1 VRAGLL
7 REPSQ
12 PRGFSSPEQGRPS
25 SAISAPTILLRLG
38 RLPLANREPS
48 SHGSLP
54 ELFGN
59 GEETMEVNGI
69 AHIFLTVSNFERS
82 REFYR
87 KLLPFLGMKPMI
99 DSDTT
104 YYCVGGRT
112 AVGIS
117 APASEHAGSA
127 FEQNR
132 VGLHH
137 LCFRARERADVDE
150 LHGWLCSL
158 GVKIIRAPREDQW
171 APGYYS
177 LLFEDPDGIRL
188 EFNHVPGKSLPT

>member
-1 VRAGLL
+1 MAL
-7 REPSQ
+7 
-12 PRGFSSPEQGRPS
+12 
-25 SAISAPTILLRLG
+25 
-38 RLPLANREPS
+38 
-48 SHGSLP
+48 HP
-54 ELFGN
+54 ELFGD

-69 AHIFLTVSNFERS
+69 AHIFLTASNFERS

-87 KLLPFLGMKPMI
+87 KLLPFLGMKPVI

-112 AVGIS
+112 AVAIS
-117 APASEHAGSA
+117 APAPEHAGSA

-150 LHGWLCSL
+150 LHGLLCSL

-188 EFNHVPGKSLPT
+188 ELNHVPGKGLLA